1 MLLQSI
7 VWTGSQMPTQSPP
20 PRKLYDGGLY
30 IKPLLPRLADSSRRM
45 VASEELREVDMRAR
59 FCFPM
64 RFVCVL
70 APPRQGPPFSRRSH
84 SLSSTSW
91 RSLSRHAVMRE
102 KSETVTMPCYL
113 RARFASRT
121 VVDGARAL
129 FSLASSHSSSV

>member
-1 MLLQSI
+1 MLLQSS
-7 VWTGSQMPTQSPP
+7 VWTSSQMSTQSPP
-20 PRKLYDGGLY
+20 PRKLYDCGLFF
-30 IKPLLPRLADSSRRM
+30 KPCSHDLPIRRAACCFRGITK
-45 VASEELREVDMRAR
+45 VRYEGS

-64 RFVCVL
+64 RLVCVL

-113 RARFASRT
+113 RASFASRT
-121 VVDGARAL
+121 VVDWARAL